1 MKQVIFLLTF
11 ILVLILNSCKKDEP
25 GPVEIPGDTFFMKAM
40 DISAYPEIKLSNP
53 VFYNANGVKEDFLDI
68 LKNAGV
74 NTIRLKLWVNPVN
87 GHSGFSEV
95 KSFATTLKSK
105 GFKIWLAPHYSDTW
119 ADPGHQET
127 PEAWKNLSYSI
138 LKDSVYAYT
147 SKLVTQMNPDYIQI
161 GNEINAGFLF
171 PSGNLSSNPVQFRD
185 LLFTGIKAVRENSES
200 AKIIIHFAGISN
212 ADWFY
217 GQLNN
222 ADYDMIGLSF
232 YPVWHG
238 KNLSALRNTMD
249 FLSSKY
255 EKDIMVAETAYPFT
269 LDWND
274 RTNNIVGLDDQLIPG
289 YPASQQGQLDYMNE
303 IKTITSGLERGM
315 GFCYWGAELIAWKGP
330 ESTSGSPWE
339 NQALFDF
346 ENHAVSALTVF
357 GDN

>member
-1 MKQVIFLLTF
+1 MKNSVYLILFF
-11 ILVLILNSCKKDEP
+11 ILLWSCKKDDP
-25 GPVEIPGDTFFMKAM
+25 GTDEKQEDIFFIKAV
-40 DISAYPEIKLSNP
+40 DISTYPEIKKTNP
-53 VFYNANGVKEDFLDI
+53 VFYNANGAEEDFLDI

-74 NTIRLKLWVNPVN
+74 NTIRVKLWVNPAD

-95 KSFATTLKSK
+95 KSFAATLKSK

-119 ADPGHQET
+119 ADPGNQET
-127 PEAWKNLSYSI
+127 PERWKNLSFAA

-147 SKLVTQMNPDYIQI
+147 SKLVQQINPDYIQI

-171 PSGNLSSNPVQFRD
+171 PAGDLSSNPLQFRE
-185 LLFTGIKAVRENSES
+185 LLNTGIKAVRDNSES
-200 AKIIIHFAGISN
+200 AKISIHFAGISN

-217 GQLNN
+217 GQLND
-222 ADYDMIGLSF
+222 ADYDIIGLSF

-238 KNLSALRNTMD
+238 KNLSALRNTMN
-249 FLSSKY
+249 FLSAKY
-255 EKDIMVAETAYPFT
+255 DKDILIAETAYPFT

-274 RTNNIVGLDDQLIPG
+274 WTNNIVGLDDQLIPG
-289 YPASQQGQLDYMNE
+289 YPASEEGQLDYMNE
-303 IKTITSGLERGM
+303 IKTITSDLERGS

-346 ENHAVSALTVF
+346 ENHAVSAISVF
-357 GDN
+357 NDN